1 MAYIEIY
8 GYEDVRLKFDNQ
20 NIDRFLENCKK
31 HLTKEKQEQ
40 LKDILDDLYNKEINI
55 EAYIS
60 EAYVSSNA
68 IAEAFD
74 EYCDENDKDDIYEEG
89 YQKGFNDG
97 FNSLHRNMKI
107 FKIDNWKILSKLEKY
122 AYFNEENKITKDD
135 AKNILEILNNI

>member
-97 FNSLHRNMKI
+97 LNSLHRNMKI

>member
-8 GYEDVRLKFDNQ
+8 GYEDVILKFDNQ

-97 FNSLHRNMKI
+97 LNSLHRNMKI

>member
-8 GYEDVRLKFDNQ
+8 DYEDVRLKFDSQ

-40 LKDILDDLYNKEINI
+40 LKDILDDLYKKEINI

-60 EAYVSSNA
+60 EAYVSSDA

-74 EYCDENDKDDIYEEG
+74 EYCDENDKDGIYEEG

-97 FNSLHRNMKI
+97 LNSLHRNMKKI
-107 FKIDNWKILSKLEKY
+107 RIDNWKILSKLEKY